1 MTEVPPEEVST
12 TEEGVLKGLRVVV
25 CEDEGITQMQLC
37 RILNKA
43 GLVVAGSA
51 VNGKVAVEMALKER
65 PDIILMDIS
74 MPVMDGL
81 EAAQMILANYPA
93 CIIMLTANNGEEYLR
108 SAREIGAYSYVDK
121 PVSRDVLVPKLVSV
135 WADFKAG
142 KPASF

>member
-1 MTEVPPEEVST
+1 VPPEEVSPT
-12 TEEGVLKGLRVVV
+12 DEGVLEGLRVVV

-37 RILNKA
+37 RILNKT

-108 SAREIGAYSYVDK
+108 SAREVGAYSYVDK

-135 WADFKAG
+135 WNDFKAG
-142 KPASF
+142 KPAIF